1 MQILNL
7 PVEMR
12 EKTGSANSRR
22 YRRAG
27 QIPCILYGRG
37 QENLMLVTPAEA
49 FESIQKAHTALVRLT
64 LGEKSQTAMIRDVRW
79 DTFGEH
85 VEHID
90 FFRVEPED
98 EVLIT
103 VPVTYTGVPVGAHA
117 GGSVQTLAPD
127 LDLHCRVDSIPSELK
142 VDIAHLEVGDAI
154 HVGEI
159 EYPPHVRPARPD
171 TDLLIAVKEPRK
183 VELPEDLVPEE
194 ALAEGEVPE
203 GEEKPAE
210 GEKAPAE
217 AESE

>member
-12 EKTGSANSRR
+12 DRTGSANSRR

-37 QENLMLVTPAEA
+37 QENLMLVTPTEA

-64 LGEKSQTAMIRDVRW
+64 FGEKVQTAMIRDVRW

-98 EVLIT
+98 DVLIT

-117 GGSVQTLAPD
+117 GGSVQILAPE
-127 LDLHCRVDSIPSELK
+127 LELHCRVDSIPSELK
-142 VDIAHLEVGDAI
+142 VDITHLEVEDSI

-171 TDLLIAVKEPRK
+171 SDLLIHVKEPRK
-183 VELPEDLVPEE
+183 VELPEDMVPEE
-194 ALAEGEVPE
+194 ALPEGEAPE
-203 GEEKPAE
+203 GEEKPE
-210 GEKAPAE
+210 DGKAPPE
-217 AESE
+217 TESE